1 MSFFF
6 YKTYWHVISNCN
18 MTCSIKNP
26 ILLVVFEL
34 ERRLKRVNLRG
45 KCEKNE
51 MVWIMYIK
59 SEFTRKIY

>member
-1 MSFFF
+1 
-6 YKTYWHVISNCN
+6 